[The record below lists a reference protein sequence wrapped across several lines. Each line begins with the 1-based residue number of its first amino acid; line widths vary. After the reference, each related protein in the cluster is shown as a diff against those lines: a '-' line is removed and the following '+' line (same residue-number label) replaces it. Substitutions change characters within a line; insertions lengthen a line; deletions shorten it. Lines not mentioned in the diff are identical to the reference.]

1 MALTLGL
8 VSCLCAEACGLGD
21 NSNAANAGGGGNTQ
35 MASQP
40 QQFDGGA
47 FVPQPQP
54 TYQPNMDWTPLQSSA
69 QDGIQAPPIDDS

>member
-1 MALTLGL
+1 
-8 VSCLCAEACGLGD
+8 
-21 NSNAANAGGGGNTQ
+21 